1 MKVVLALV
9 LLGLAVTLVNAGDGG
24 KDTIL
29 FKMCDKIKGMNES
42 YVANIYFEL

>member
-9 LLGLAVTLVNAGDGG
+9 LLGLAVTLVNAGG

-42 YVANIYFEL
+42 YVANIYFGL